1 LNPPYKIKTHF
12 ILGEISHIDFKPVIE
27 LIENAQSKVFRA
39 INAELVTLYWNIG
52 KYVSERV
59 ATGEWGDGVVLK
71 LSEVIQKQYPNLKGF
86 TARGLY
92 RMRQFFE
99 IYDGNEK
106 VSTLL
111 TQLNWSN
118 HLTILSKCKSMEEKE
133 FYIHFSVKERW
144 SQRTLVRQ
152 IETSMFER
160 TMLAQRGAPLA
171 TQISGGTSDAF
182 KDTYIFEFLDLPT
195 DYSETNLQ
203 HHLIANMKHFLM
215 ELGGGFTFVGQE
227 YRVQVGMH
235 DYYID
240 LLFFHRQLQCLV
252 AVELKTVEF
261 TPEHL
266 GKMNFY
272 LEALDSNVKMP
283 HENPSVGILICKG
296 KDSEVVEYAFRRSL
310 SQAFVADYETKII
323 DKKILQAKVH
333 ELYGLFTETKN

>member
-1 LNPPYKIKTHF
+1 
-12 ILGEISHIDFKPVIE
+12 
-27 LIENAQSKVFRA
+27 
-39 INAELVTLYWNIG
+39 
-52 KYVSERV
+52 
-59 ATGEWGDGVVLK
+59 
-71 LSEVIQKQYPNLKGF
+71 
-86 TARGLY
+86 
-92 RMRQFFE
+92 
-99 IYDGNEK
+99 
-106 VSTLL
+106 
-111 TQLNWSN
+111 
-118 HLTILSKCKSMEEKE
+118 
-133 FYIHFSVKERW
+133 
-144 SQRTLVRQ
+144 
-152 IETSMFER
+152 
-160 TMLAQRGAPLA
+160 
-171 TQISGGTSDAF
+171 
-182 KDTYIFEFLDLPT
+182 
-195 DYSETNLQ
+195 
-203 HHLIANMKHFLM
+203 MKHFLM

-310 SQAFVADYETKII
+310 SPAFVADYETKII